1 MNMMQEMSMRWS
13 SITPVLFAALLAFPM
28 SAVLTAYEAN
38 AAGDEEKIER
48 RLAEPPQQQGKER
61 EFLGAVSLSRPD
73 KGHYDCSTASP
84 SSDGSD
90 ETLNQIGSD
99 DEHTGFDFFA
109 DGAYRLKKKDGAFE
123 TNGST
128 FRHNPA
134 NGALVF
140 DQGTLSV
147 YLKQAIHVRKKI
159 SDALPNASIIYQAEY
174 DYDGALKEL
183 IVCGFSGPPG
193 SKSPNAEIAEQA
205 RKTLNPPPPGATRM
219 SGLYYRLTWLPM
231 TGPNFTPYMKEHFD
245 YLYFQD
251 NGYVW
256 LGGPPEDGDFDSLGC
271 SKPMADSKGE
281 AACTTYAISDGFFSK
296 STIAIGHEAP
306 VAFEDNDGSVSIDGK
321 KYIRLNPTQ
330 NLKLNATYKYF
341 SFNGMM
347 AADGR
352 YSFTSD
358 GTYQASAGVGIAYT
372 TPQIQSTETT
382 VTGYKGNDTAGAY
395 SISNFTITLINQQ
408 GGIAKKFFGQFDDR
422 MIMVGRQV
430 FVEKSD

>member
-1 MNMMQEMSMRWS
+1 MRRS
-13 SITPVLFAALLAFPM
+13 AIAPALLAALLM
-28 SAVLTAYEAN
+28 SSLLTAHGSN
-38 AAGDEEKIER
+38 AASDDEKIR
-48 RLAEPPQQQGKER
+48 QRLAEPPHQQGKEL
-61 EFLGAVSLSRPD
+61 ELLGPVSLSAPD
-73 KGHYDCSTASP
+73 EGHYDCSTASL
-84 SSDGSD
+84 SSDGKD
-90 ETLNQIGSD
+90 ETLKQIGSND
-99 DEHTGFDFFA
+99 KHTGFDLFA
-109 DGAYRLKKKDGAFE
+109 DGAYRLKKTDGTFE
-123 TNGST
+123 PKGSS
-128 FRHNPA
+128 FLHNPA

-147 YLKQAIHVRKKI
+147 YLEQAIHVRKKF

-183 IVCGFSGPPG
+183 ILCGFSGPPG

-205 RKTLNPPPPGATRM
+205 QKTLNPPPPGATRM
-219 SGLYYRLTWLPM
+219 GGLYYRLTWLPM

-256 LGGPPEDGDFDSLGC
+256 LGEPPEDGDFDGLGC

-306 VAFEDNDGSVSIDGK
+306 VVFEDSDGSVSVDGK
-321 KYIRLNPTQ
+321 KYIKLNPAQ
-330 NLKLNATYKYF
+330 NLTLNATYKYF
-341 SFNGMM
+341 SFNGMV

-358 GTYQASAGVGIAYT
+358 GKYQASAGVGIAYI
-372 TPQIQSTETT
+372 TPQIQDTETT

-408 GGIAKKFFGQFDDR
+408 GGIARKFFGQFDAG
-422 MIMVGRQV
+422 MIMVGRQA
-430 FVEKSD
+430 FVEQSD